1 MRVEEWFLSAA
12 ERGNP
17 HSGLD
22 RRRDDGLA
30 WTTGNDVQ
38 PLIDGHAYFAAL
50 LLAIRAMNKGDM
62 LMFTDWRGDPD
73 ERLDGPGSGI
83 SRVLCQAAH
92 RGVVVK
98 GLIWRSHTDRF
109 KFSSSENDHLGEQ
122 IEAAG
127 GECLRD
133 MRVRTGGSHHQK
145 FVVLRHPGR
154 PHLDVAYVG
163 GIDLCHGRH
172 DDSTHD
178 GDPQPSPIA
187 AVYGNHP
194 PWHDIQAA
202 IRGPA
207 VGEVEATFRERWTD
221 PSLLSRNPLHRIRDL
236 IAREDTKA
244 DPLPP
249 QLADPS
255 PQGRLAVQL
264 LRTYPY
270 RRNGYPFAPLGERSV
285 ARGYCKAVARA
296 RTLIYL
302 EDQYLWSPLVV
313 TCFAD
318 ALRDNP
324 RLHLIAV
331 LPRYPDQDGRI
342 SRTPQLFGRARAMI
356 MLQRAGGDRV
366 AFYSPENHAGVPI
379 YVHAKVCIIDD
390 EWASI
395 GSDNMSR
402 RSWTHDSELT
412 CAVLDPTS
420 AHARDLRLR
429 LAREHLQLT
438 DDATVRDPVAAFAVF
453 AAAATEL
460 QRWQSGD
467 RQGERPAGRLLPY
480 HAPELSRWTQRWSG
494 VLYRSICDP
503 DGRPRALRRG
513 NTF

>member
-1 MRVEEWFLSAA
+1 
-12 ERGNP
+12 
-17 HSGLD
+17 
-22 RRRDDGLA
+22 
-30 WTTGNDVQ
+30 
-38 PLIDGHAYFAAL
+38 
-50 LLAIRAMNKGDM
+50 
-62 LMFTDWRGDPD
+62 
-73 ERLDGPGSGI
+73 
-83 SRVLCQAAH
+83 
-92 RGVVVK
+92 
-98 GLIWRSHTDRF
+98 
-109 KFSSSENDHLGEQ
+109 
-122 IEAAG
+122 
-127 GECLRD
+127 
-133 MRVRTGGSHHQK
+133 
-145 FVVLRHPGR
+145 
-154 PHLDVAYVG
+154 
-163 GIDLCHGRH
+163 
-172 DDSTHD
+172 
-178 GDPQPSPIA
+178 
-187 AVYGNHP
+187 
-194 PWHDIQAA
+194 
-202 IRGPA
+202 
-207 VGEVEATFRERWTD
+207 
-221 PSLLSRNPLHRIRDL
+221 
-236 IAREDTKA
+236 
-244 DPLPP
+244 
-249 QLADPS
+249 
-255 PQGRLAVQL
+255 
-264 LRTYPY
+264 
-270 RRNGYPFAPLGERSV
+270 V
-285 ARGYCKAVARA
+285 ARGHCKAVARA
-296 RTLIYL
+296 STLIYL
-302 EDQYLWSPLVV
+302 EDQYLWLPLVV

-324 RLHLIAV
+324 KLHLIAV

-342 SRTPQLFGRARAMI
+342 SRTPQLFGRGRAMI

-480 HAPELSRWTQRWSG
+480 HAPDLSRWTQRWSG